1 MFTLQATT
9 RDIKTDASLLRK
21 EGNLPAVFYG
31 SGKESTPITISLKD
45 FIKVWKAAGES
56 TAITLETPSGKIHTL
71 IHDVQFN
78 PVTSSPVHADFLV
91 VDMNK
96 TTTVSVP
103 LEFVGVSAA
112 VKNGFGTLVKVLH
125 EVEVEALPKDL
136 PHQVEVDI
144 SKLETLEDQIHV
156 SSIKLGA
163 GVSMITDGEEVVA
176 LVTPAREEVEAT
188 PAVDLSAIAVEK
200 RGKKEEES
208 AE

>member
-9 RDIKTDASLLRK
+9 RNIKTDASLLRK

-31 SGKESTPITISLKD
+31 AGKESTPITILLKD

-56 TAITLETPSGKIHTL
+56 SAITLETPSGKIHTL
-71 IHDVQFN
+71 IHNVQFN
-78 PVTSSPVHADFLV
+78 PVTSVPIHADFLV

-103 LEFVGVSAA
+103 LEFVGISAA

-125 EVEVEALPKDL
+125 EIEVEALPKDL
-136 PHQVEVDI
+136 PHQIEVDI

-156 SSIKLGA
+156 SSIKLPT
-163 GVSMITDGEEVVA
+163 GVSIITDGEEVVA
-176 LVTPAREEVEAT
+176 LVTPSRDEEEVASS
-188 PAVDLSAIAVEK
+188 VDLSAIAVEK
-200 RGKKEEES
+200 RGKKEEEP